1 MDGDADIIKKWTKAI
16 GSKGGK
22 AAKGK
27 PYAKIRAKKAVDAR
41 EAKRK
46 QQKKITE

>member
-1 MDGDADIIKKWTKAI
+1 MDDENETLKEFAKAL

-27 PYAKIRAKKAVDAR
+27 PYAKIRAKKAVAIR

-46 QQKKITE
+46 LQKNDP